1 MDNASNLNEM
11 HEPEDTLNPEGGEG
25 ALEERASVEEAPQ
38 TEEISAKTL
47 AGGEPDENANADEL
61 AAMTAAV
68 KTLLDD
74 GWTREELNAFAADET
89 ALREMAEGK
98 SVRQAARAFDLR
110 QHAAQRARKKGV
122 PTLRTT
128 AAGSERD
135 GSMIEEMSD
144 EEFAR
149 FSDAAYQ
156 ALMQNKRVAF

>member
-1 MDNASNLNEM
+1 
-11 HEPEDTLNPEGGEG
+11 
-25 ALEERASVEEAPQ
+25 
-38 TEEISAKTL
+38 
-47 AGGEPDENANADEL
+47 
-61 AAMTAAV
+61 MTAAV
-68 KTLLDD
+68 QTLLDD
-74 GWTREELNAFAADET
+74 GWTPEELNAFAADET
-89 ALREMAEGK
+89 AQREMAEGK
-98 SVRQAARAFDLR
+98 SIRQAARAFDLR

-128 AAGSERD
+128 AAGSERG

>member
-1 MDNASNLNEM
+1 MDNTGNLSEMNEA
-11 HEPEDTLNPEGGEG
+11 ENTLNPEGEA
-25 ALEERASVEEAPQ
+25 ALEEHASVEEAPQ

-47 AGGEPDENANADEL
+47 AGGETDEHANADEL

-68 KTLLDD
+68 RTLLED

-98 SVRQAARAFDLR
+98 SIRQAARAFDQR

-122 PTLRTT
+122 PTLRAT

>member
-1 MDNASNLNEM
+1 MDNTGNLNEM
-11 HEPEDTLNPEGGEG
+11 NEAVNTLNPESEG
-25 ALEERASVEEAPQ
+25 TLEEHASVEEAPQ
-38 TEEISAKTL
+38 TEEISAETL
-47 AGGEPDENANADEL
+47 AGGETDETANADEL

-98 SVRQAARAFDLR
+98 SIRQAARAFDLR

-128 AAGSERD
+128 AAGSERG

-144 EEFAR
+144 AEFAR